1 MAGESRQRQN
11 FTNPAFP
18 TPMSIVAN
26 TADLVT
32 VNGTLV
38 ERDAPTR
45 SDEWVE
51 LTTCSHVVQYVSS
64 IDTMPRL
71 QLATRMVREQAV
83 HSGHGRSLTREGN
96 TLDRTIT
103 VAAGG
108 TSARGGMFVLPVS
121 PSGSRYANF
130 LSVADVLREEDGSP
144 QLADWKQMYDN
155 VFYV

>member
-1 MAGESRQRQN
+1 
-11 FTNPAFP
+11 
-18 TPMSIVAN
+18 
-26 TADLVT
+26 
-32 VNGTLV
+32 
-38 ERDAPTR
+38 
-45 SDEWVE
+45 
-51 LTTCSHVVQYVSS
+51 
-64 IDTMPRL
+64 MPRL

-121 PSGSRYANF
+121 PSWSRYANF

-155 VFYV
+155 VFYVSMNINQYSTIIVCREALYKIVDKQA